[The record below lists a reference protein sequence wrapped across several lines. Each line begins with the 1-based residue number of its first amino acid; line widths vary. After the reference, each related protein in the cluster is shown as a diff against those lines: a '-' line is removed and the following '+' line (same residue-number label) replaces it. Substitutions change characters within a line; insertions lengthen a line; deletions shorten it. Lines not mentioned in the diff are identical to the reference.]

1 MNIELVT
8 TTIAKNMSKAGLFT
22 NLRRRCRC
30 SSQKLICC
38 FLLPESCHVYDGVCL
53 EPCQIDSIPKIAD
66 YSSEMIWD
74 GHLVVA
80 GGKTVLENQTSSA
93 IDATSHFFCIQLSVL
108 LTKPVQYMLMI
119 SKLKPTKI
127 ILE

>member
-1 MNIELVT
+1 MTEFVL
-8 TTIAKNMSKAGLFT
+8 
-22 NLRRRCRC
+22 NL
-30 SSQKLICC
+30 S
-38 FLLPESCHVYDGVCL
+38 
-53 EPCQIDSIPKIAD
+53 DSIPKIAD

-80 GGKTVLENQTSSA
+80 GGKTVFENQTSSA

-119 SKLKPTKI
+119 SHDLKAQTN
-127 ILE
+127 EDYS